1 MAASA
6 RISCPRFLTFDV
18 GSNRLSLLFIL
29 NIQMKS
35 FYSKIL
41 QRTFASFG
49 LSYQCTPVSL
59 RCACFFILL
68 LSFSHIVSAQSVS
81 EDEARARVASYFKQS
96 GQRKAAVHP
105 LTLHTSPASYLFVAG
120 NKFVLAVADDRL
132 PEVLAYGTYKARVIP
147 PALSTLLQ
155 QYDHL
160 LSLLPIDAHHRSV
173 PTFSGRAVA
182 PLLSSIRSQ
191 GHPYNSACP
200 FFLNADSVLSSE
212 RCVVGCVAT
221 ALEQILTYYQRVYT
235 LQDTLKGWTTKNY
248 QIPDINPGATVDS
261 RLILPHYT
269 GAESAASIDAV
280 ARLSYYLGQAV
291 HMNWGLRESGAN
303 TYRALEPLQ
312 RVFGLK
318 YVHYLD
324 SYKYDPSAWVAAIR
338 NEVESGRPVYCAGSV
353 QHLGGH
359 AFVLD
364 GQDKAGNFHVNWGY
378 GGDYDGYFNLDIL
391 YFPEP
396 LGQETEVGKGEG
408 FFANREVLF
417 LHPDNLSVELPDTLQ
432 RTGKEIVIDSVH
444 ILDAPTRDIYTRL
457 RLFVRNTATYPLTT
471 PFALFTNLPSDTDT
485 LRQADYVGITSTTL
499 QPGEAKTLL
508 LHARFRK
515 LGQRILRLTPDDRQV
530 FSLDT
535 LTVVAGSGAQLTFS
549 EPLLTFPSDS
559 LVRITLSVEN
569 AAGSYRSGQSLV
581 YEIIPGLDGSVQ
593 GTRHPKYIYLNG
605 GESMRDTVQFTALV
619 PGQTYTLLV
628 RSPWKVVRQV
638 SFTLPATTAVRSAEV
653 VGREVW
659 HRLDGLRVARPSEPG
674 IYLRNSKKIIVR

>member
-120 NKFVLAVADDRL
+120 NKFVLAAADDRL

-581 YEIIPGLDGSVQ
+581 YEIIPGLDVSVQ

>member
-1 MAASA
+1 
-6 RISCPRFLTFDV
+6 
-18 GSNRLSLLFIL
+18 
-29 NIQMKS
+29 MKS

-41 QRTFASFG
+41 RRTFASFG
-49 LSYQCTPVSL
+49 LSHLCTPVSL

-68 LSFSHIVSAQSVS
+68 LSFSHIVSAQSIS
-81 EDEARARVASYFKQS
+81 EDEARARVVSYFKQG

-105 LTLHTSPASYLFVAG
+105 LTLRTSPASYLFVAS
-120 NKFVLAVADDRL
+120 NKFVLAAADARL
-132 PEVLAYGTYKARVIP
+132 PEVLAYGTYKARTIP

-173 PTFSGRAVA
+173 PAFSGRAVL

-291 HMNWGLRESGAN
+291 HMNWGLRESAASS
-303 TYRALEPLQ
+303 YRALEPLQ
-312 RVFGLK
+312 RIFGLK

-364 GQDKAGNFHVNWGY
+364 GQDKDGNFHINWGY
-378 GGDYDGYFNLDIL
+378 GGDYDGYFNFDIL

-417 LHPDNLSVELPDTLQ
+417 LHPDSLSVELPDTLQ
-432 RTGKEIVIDSVH
+432 RTGTEIAIDSVQ
-444 ILDAPTRDIYTRL
+444 ILDVPTRDIYTRI
-457 RLFVRNTATYPLTT
+457 RLFVRNTAAYPLTT

-485 LRQADYVGITSTTL
+485 LRQADYVGITSATL

-508 LHARFRK
+508 LHARFHQ
-515 LGQRILRLTPDDRQV
+515 LGQRVLRLTPDDRHI

-549 EPLLTFPSDS
+549 EPQLTFPSDS
-559 LVRITLSVEN
+559 IVRITLSVEN
-569 AAGSYRSGQSLV
+569 AAGLSRTGQSLV
-581 YEIIPGLDGSVQ
+581 YEIIPGLDASVQ
-593 GTRHPKYIYLNG
+593 GTRHPKYIYLNS
-605 GESMRDTVQFTALV
+605 GESMRDTVQFSQLI
-619 PGQTYTLLV
+619 PGHTYTLLV

-638 SFTLPATTAVRSAEV
+638 SFTLPATTAVRSTEV

-659 HRLDGLRVARPSEPG
+659 HRLDGLRVAQPSEPG

>member
-1 MAASA
+1 
-6 RISCPRFLTFDV
+6 
-18 GSNRLSLLFIL
+18 
-29 NIQMKS
+29 MKS

-41 QRTFASFG
+41 RRTFASFG
-49 LSYQCTPVSL
+49 LSHLCTPVSL

-68 LSFSHIVSAQSVS
+68 LSFSHIASAQSIS
-81 EDEARARVASYFKQS
+81 EDEARARVVSYFKQG
-96 GQRKAAVHP
+96 GQRKATVHP
-105 LTLHTSPASYLFVAG
+105 LTLRTSPASYLFVAG
-120 NKFVLAVADDRL
+120 NKFVLAAADDRL
-132 PEVLAYGTYKARVIP
+132 PEVLAYGTYKARTIP
-147 PALSTLLQ
+147 PALSALLQ

-160 LSLLPIDAHHRSV
+160 LSLLPTEAHHRSV
-173 PTFSGRAVA
+173 PAFSGRAVL

-191 GHPYNSACP
+191 RHPYNSACP

-581 YEIIPGLDGSVQ
+581 YEIIPGLDVSVQ

>member
-18 GSNRLSLLFIL
+18 SINRKNLLSVFIILMKYIPFKISRRNTVFLGFSHFRMHLL
-29 NIQMKS
+29 
-35 FYSKIL
+35 
-41 QRTFASFG
+41 
-49 LSYQCTPVSL
+49 L
-59 RCACFFILL
+59 RCVCFSVLL
-68 LSFSHIVSAQSVS
+68 LCFAFVASAQSVS
-81 EDEARARVASYFKQS
+81 EDEARARVACYFKQS

-105 LTLHTSPASYLFVAG
+105 LTLRTSPASYLFVAG
-120 NKFVLAVADDRL
+120 NKFVLVAADDRL

-155 QYDHL
+155 QYDRL
-160 LSLLPIDAHHRSV
+160 LPLLPIDAHHRSV
-173 PTFSGRAVA
+173 PAFSGRVVL

-269 GAESAASIDAV
+269 DAESAASIDAV

-291 HMNWGLRESGAN
+291 HMNWGLRESGASS
-303 TYRALEPLQ
+303 YRALEPLK

-378 GGDYDGYFNLDIL
+378 GGDYDGYFNFDIL

-396 LGQETEVGKGEG
+396 LGQETEIGKGEG

-432 RTGKEIVIDSVH
+432 RTGTEIAIDSVQ
-444 ILDAPTRDIYTRL
+444 ILDIPTRDIYTRI
-457 RLFVRNTATYPLTT
+457 RLFATYPLTT

-581 YEIIPGLDGSVQ
+581 YEIIPGLDVSVQ

-628 RSPWKVVRQV
+628 RSPWKAVRQV
-638 SFTLPATTAVRSAEV
+638 SFMLPATTAVRSAEV

-674 IYLRNSKKIIVR
+674 FYLRNSKKIIVR

>member
-1 MAASA
+1 M
-6 RISCPRFLTFDV
+6 
-18 GSNRLSLLFIL
+18 FIF

-41 QRTFASFG
+41 RRTFASFG
-49 LSYQCTPVSL
+49 LSHLCTPVSL

-68 LSFSHIVSAQSVS
+68 LSFSHIASAQSVN
-81 EDEARARVASYFKQS
+81 EDEARARVISYFKQS

-105 LTLHTSPASYLFVAG
+105 LTLRTSPASYLFVAG
-120 NKFVLAVADDRL
+120 NKFVLAAADNRL
-132 PEVLAYGTYKARVIP
+132 PEVLAYGAYKARTIP

-160 LSLLPIDAHHRSV
+160 LSLLPTEAHHRSV
-173 PTFSGRAVA
+173 PAFSGRAVL

-417 LHPDNLSVELPDTLQ
+417 LHPDSLSVELPDTLQ
-432 RTGKEIVIDSVH
+432 RTGTEIAIDSVH

-471 PFALFTNLPSDTDT
+471 PFAVFTNLPSDTDT

-515 LGQRILRLTPDDRQV
+515 LGPRILRLTPDDRQV

-549 EPLLTFPSDS
+549 EPQLAFPSDS

-569 AAGSYRSGQSLV
+569 AANSYRSGQSLV
-581 YEIIPGLDGSVQ
+581 YEIIPGLDVSVQ

-638 SFTLPATTAVRSAEV
+638 SFTLPATTAIRSAEV

-659 HRLDGLRVARPSEPG
+659 HSLDGLRVARPSEPG

>member
-1 MAASA
+1 M
-6 RISCPRFLTFDV
+6 
-18 GSNRLSLLFIL
+18 
-29 NIQMKS
+29 
-35 FYSKIL
+35 
-41 QRTFASFG
+41 
-49 LSYQCTPVSL
+49 
-59 RCACFFILL
+59 
-68 LSFSHIVSAQSVS
+68 
-81 EDEARARVASYFKQS
+81 
-96 GQRKAAVHP
+96 
-105 LTLHTSPASYLFVAG
+105 
-120 NKFVLAVADDRL
+120 
-132 PEVLAYGTYKARVIP
+132 
-147 PALSTLLQ
+147 
-155 QYDHL
+155 
-160 LSLLPIDAHHRSV
+160 
-173 PTFSGRAVA
+173 
-182 PLLSSIRSQ
+182 
-191 GHPYNSACP
+191 
-200 FFLNADSVLSSE
+200 
-212 RCVVGCVAT
+212 
-221 ALEQILTYYQRVYT
+221 
-235 LQDTLKGWTTKNY
+235 
-248 QIPDINPGATVDS
+248 
-261 RLILPHYT
+261 
-269 GAESAASIDAV
+269 
-280 ARLSYYLGQAV
+280 
-291 HMNWGLRESGAN
+291 
-303 TYRALEPLQ
+303 
-312 RVFGLK
+312 
-318 YVHYLD
+318 
-324 SYKYDPSAWVAAIR
+324 
-338 NEVESGRPVYCAGSV
+338 
-353 QHLGGH
+353 
-359 AFVLD
+359 
-364 GQDKAGNFHVNWGY
+364 
-378 GGDYDGYFNLDIL
+378 
-391 YFPEP
+391 
-396 LGQETEVGKGEG
+396 
-408 FFANREVLF
+408 LF

-581 YEIIPGLDGSVQ
+581 YEIIPGLDVSVQ

>member
-1 MAASA
+1 
-6 RISCPRFLTFDV
+6 
-18 GSNRLSLLFIL
+18 
-29 NIQMKS
+29 MKS

-41 QRTFASFG
+41 RRTFASFG
-49 LSYQCTPVSL
+49 LSHLCTPVSL

-68 LSFSHIVSAQSVS
+68 LSFSHIASAQSVS
-81 EDEARARVASYFKQS
+81 EDEARARVVSYFKQG

-105 LTLHTSPASYLFVAG
+105 LTLRTSPASYLFVAS
-120 NKFVLAVADDRL
+120 NKFVLAAADARL
-132 PEVLAYGTYKARVIP
+132 PEVLAYGTYKARTIP

-160 LSLLPIDAHHRSV
+160 LSLLPTEAHHRSV
-173 PTFSGRAVA
+173 PAFSGRVVA

-248 QIPDINPGATVDS
+248 QIPDISPGVSVDS
-261 RLILPHYT
+261 KLILPHYT

-364 GQDKAGNFHVNWGY
+364 GQDKDGNFHINWGY
-378 GGDYDGYFNLDIL
+378 GGDYDGYFNFDIL

-417 LHPDNLSVELPDTLQ
+417 LHPDSLSVELPDTLQ
-432 RTGKEIVIDSVH
+432 RTGTEIVIDSVQ
-444 ILDAPTRDIYTRL
+444 ILDVPTRDIYTRI
-457 RLFVRNTATYPLTT
+457 RLFVRNTAAYPLTT

-549 EPLLTFPSDS
+549 ELQLTFPSDS
-559 LVRITLSVEN
+559 IVRITLSVEN
-569 AAGSYRSGQSLV
+569 AAGLSRTGQSLV
-581 YEIIPGLDGSVQ
+581 YEIIPGLDASVQ
-593 GTRHPKYIYLNG
+593 GTRHPKYIYLNS

-638 SFTLPATTAVRSAEV
+638 SFTLPATTAVRSTEV

-674 IYLRNSKKIIVR
+674 FYLRNSKKIIVR

>member
-1 MAASA
+1 
-6 RISCPRFLTFDV
+6 
-18 GSNRLSLLFIL
+18 
-29 NIQMKS
+29 MKS

-41 QRTFASFG
+41 RRTFASFG
-49 LSYQCTPVSL
+49 LSHLCTPVSL

-68 LSFSHIVSAQSVS
+68 LSFSHIASAQSIS
-81 EDEARARVASYFKQS
+81 EDEARARVVSYFKQG
-96 GQRKAAVHP
+96 GQRKATVHP
-105 LTLHTSPASYLFVAG
+105 LTLRTSPASYLFVAG
-120 NKFVLAVADDRL
+120 NKFVLAAADDRL
-132 PEVLAYGTYKARVIP
+132 PEVLAYGTYKARTIP
-147 PALSTLLQ
+147 PALSALLQ

-160 LSLLPIDAHHRSV
+160 LSLLPTEAHHRSV
-173 PTFSGRAVA
+173 PAFSGRAVL

-191 GHPYNSACP
+191 RHPYNSACP

-248 QIPDINPGATVDS
+248 QIPDINPGVSVDS
-261 RLILPHYT
+261 KLILPHYT
-269 GAESAASIDAV
+269 GTESAASIDAV

-291 HMNWGLRESGAN
+291 HMNWGLRESGASS
-303 TYRALEPLQ
+303 YRAIEPLQ

-338 NEVESGRPVYCAGSV
+338 NEVESGRPVYCDGNV

-364 GQDKAGNFHVNWGY
+364 GQDKDGNFHINWGY
-378 GGDYDGYFNLDIL
+378 GGDYDGYFNFDIL

-396 LGQETEVGKGEG
+396 LGQETEIGKGEG

-417 LHPDNLSVELPDTLQ
+417 LHPDSLSVELPDTLQ
-432 RTGKEIVIDSVH
+432 RTGIEIAIDSVQ
-444 ILDAPTRDIYTRL
+444 ILDVPTRDIYTRI
-457 RLFVRNTATYPLTT
+457 RIFVRNTAAYPLTT

-485 LRQADYVGITSTTL
+485 LRQADYVGITSATL
-499 QPGEAKTLL
+499 QPGEAKALL

-515 LGQRILRLTPDDRQV
+515 LGQRILRLTPDDRQI

-549 EPLLTFPSDS
+549 EPQLTFPSDS
-559 LVRITLSVEN
+559 IVRITLSVEN
-569 AAGSYRSGQSLV
+569 AAGLSRTGQSLV
-581 YEIIPGLDGSVQ
+581 YEIIPGLDVSVQ
-593 GTRHPKYIYLNG
+593 GTRHPKYIYLNS
-605 GESMRDTVQFTALV
+605 GESMRDTVQFSQLI
-619 PGQTYTLLV
+619 PGHTYTLLV

-638 SFTLPATTAVRSAEV
+638 SFTLPAATAVRSAEV

-659 HRLDGLRVARPSEPG
+659 YRLDGLRVARPSEPG

>member
-1 MAASA
+1 
-6 RISCPRFLTFDV
+6 
-18 GSNRLSLLFIL
+18 
-29 NIQMKS
+29 MKS

-41 QRTFASFG
+41 RRTFASFD
-49 LSYQCTPVSL
+49 LSHLCTPVSL

-68 LSFSHIVSAQSVS
+68 LSFSHIASAQSVS
-81 EDEARARVASYFKQS
+81 EDEARARVASYFKQG
-96 GQRKAAVHP
+96 GQRKAVVHP
-105 LTLHTSPASYLFVAG
+105 LTLRTSPASYLFVAG
-120 NKFVLAVADDRL
+120 NKFVLAAADARL
-132 PEVLAYGTYKARVIP
+132 PEVLAYGTYKARTIP
-147 PALSTLLQ
+147 PALSALLQ

-160 LSLLPIDAHHRSV
+160 LSLLPTEAHHRSV
-173 PTFSGRAVA
+173 PAFSGRAVL

-269 GAESAASIDAV
+269 GAESAAAIDAV

-291 HMNWGLRESGAN
+291 HMNWGLRESAASS
-303 TYRALEPLQ
+303 YRAIEPLQ
-312 RVFGLK
+312 RGFGLK
-318 YVHYLD
+318 YGHYLG

-378 GGDYDGYFNLDIL
+378 GGDYDGYFNFDIL

-417 LHPDNLSVELPDTLQ
+417 LHPDSLSVELPDTLQ
-432 RTGKEIVIDSVH
+432 RTGTEIAIDSVQ
-444 ILDAPTRDIYTRL
+444 ILDVPTRDIYTRI

-471 PFALFTNLPSDTDT
+471 PFALFTNLSSDTDT

-508 LHARFRK
+508 LHARFRQ
-515 LGQRILRLTPDDRQV
+515 LGQRILRLTPDDRHI

-535 LTVVAGSGAQLTFS
+535 LTVVAGSGSQLIFS
-549 EPLLTFPSDS
+549 EPQLAFPSDS
-559 LVRITLSVEN
+559 VVRIMLSVEN
-569 AAGSYRSGQSLV
+569 AANSYRSGQSLV
-581 YEIIPGLDGSVQ
+581 YEIIPGLDVSVQ
-593 GTRHPKYIYLNG
+593 GTRHPKYIYLNS

-653 VGREVW
+653 VEREVW